1 MSRKRD
7 RLKRKINKTGNQNIL
22 TRYKFFRNKVNNL
35 KCHAKEQFYN
45 NLELSFSDFHS
56 NDKKQFWKVVC
67 HFVKNNSTSSSLPPL
82 NSFSV
87 TGQND
92 FCFSSEEKADL
103 LNRYFTSI
111 STVNDDKVT
120 LPAFEYK
127 CQNRLA
133 RIGCTSHE
141 IQTLIEL
148 LNPNKATGPDEI
160 SNKMLKA
167 VSKEVSVPLNILFN
181 RSFMEGKF
189 SDIWKYSNVIPIS
202 KKGDSSDPSNFRPVS
217 LLSNVAKLQERIV
230 FKNIYN
236 FLMENDLLYKYQSG
250 FLPNYSTTYQL
261 IDIYHHICQSF
272 DNNQFS
278 CMVFL

>member
-7 RLKRKINKTGNQNIL
+7 RLTRKFNKTGNQNIL

-45 NLELSFSDFHS
+45 NLELSCSDFHS
-56 NDKKQFWKVVC
+56 NVKKQFWKVVR

-82 NSFSV
+82 NSFTV
-87 TGQND
+87 PGQND
-92 FCFSSEEKADL
+92 FCFSSEEKNW

-111 STVNDDKVT
+111 STVNDDNVT
-120 LPAFEYK
+120 LTAFEYK

-148 LNPNKATGPDEI
+148 LNPNKTTGPDEI

-167 VSKEVSVPLNILFN
+167 VAKEVSVPLNILFN
-181 RSFMEGKF
+181 RSFREGNV
-189 SDIWKYSNVIPIS
+189 SDIWKYSNVISIP
-202 KKGDSSDPSNFRPVS
+202 KRGDSSDPSNFRPVS

-236 FLMENDLLYKYQSG
+236 FLMENDLLYKYQPG
-250 FLPNYSTTYQL
+250 CGIWLYQFLIIAYRL
-261 IDIYHHICQSF
+261 SF
-272 DNNQFS
+272 YRTILPPIS
-278 CMVFL
+278 